1 MRFKQS
7 VLRYCVAAGLLIFAL
22 FAATRFSQVTQS
34 SWLPD
39 TVPVM
44 YLAVSGLSW
53 CILSLPALVG
63 ILWRKAWSGRYTRIT
78 ATMILFWIWIERIVL
93 THSEYAQRT
102 RPFFLLASLAIYL
115 MLQVLLSRL
124 QLPNES

>member
-7 VLRYCVAAGLLIFAL
+7 ILTYCVATGLLIFAL
-22 FAATRFSQVTQS
+22 IAATRFNQVTQS

-53 CILSLPALVG
+53 CILSIPALVG
-63 ILWRKAWSGRYTRIT
+63 ILWRKAWSGRYIRIT

-93 THSEYAQRT
+93 TRSEYAQRT

-115 MLQVLLSRL
+115 MLQLLLSRL
-124 QLPNES
+124 QLSNES